1 MGTKRVGL
9 ARVEALMENLKRE
22 LSMGAGSILSGLK
35 GCQVISTARTAT
47 DDGTGTGTIADGTSF
62 VTVNADAD
70 SDHILVLPTPTP
82 GTIVHIVE
90 NGTTGYELRTNDPAN
105 VGINAGTA
113 ANAESAIA
121 GATTLVRC
129 VCVSSTNWVCTQFDA
144 DGDESKVTPAS
155 A

>member
-47 DDGTGTGTIADGTSF
+47 DTGAGDGTIADGTSF
-62 VTVNADAD
+62 VTVNADGDAN
-70 SDHILVLPTPTP
+70 HILVLPTPTP

-90 NGTTGYELRTNDPAN
+90 NGTTGYELRTSAPAT
-105 VGINAGTA
+105 VGINAGTGA
-113 ANAESAIA
+113 GAESAIA
-121 GATTLVRC
+121 GAITLVRC
-129 VCVSSTNWVCTQFDA
+129 VCVSATNWVCTQFDA
-144 DGDESKVTPAS
+144 DGDESKVEQAG
-155 A
+155 